1 MEILTLVKAN
11 IRKKKGS
18 FISIIILMTIVVASI
33 VTILGVKK
41 NYQVGFDR
49 AIEAAY
55 CGDIYVPIKKRKMTD
70 ELKRKVENSTLV
82 ERVVY
87 FDAILMGGQTVG
99 DKKHPNA
106 GFLLEMHE
114 GIELYNEN
122 FDGFVEEIP
131 KLQQG
136 EIYLPLGSK
145 GNLSCEIGD
154 TIQIEFMKGMEKEF
168 EIKGFVQEPL
178 MGAMLIGFKQMFI
191 SKEDYDAISKECHAI
206 QTEDISFDM
215 TILNINQNP
224 NSELSPAKFQRELNL
239 ETDVIATSFAS
250 LTLDQ
255 SKNYSMLMPDMILN
269 IVLVFAIFLF
279 VIVLIVMGHSIST
292 EIEIDYVALGVLKSQ
307 GFTKEKLR
315 QLFLWQY
322 GLAEVIGILL
332 GCLLAMP
339 LKKMVGTA
347 CQEMVGTLPASQVV
361 NATSVLLIFGIVVVS
376 FILIHISTA
385 KVVSISPV
393 RAILGG
399 REQIYFD
406 HLLQLPIAKKALATT
421 LAFRQVTSGKKRYTG
436 VVLIVAILTFFMVS
450 VNLLGDLLFSDDAF
464 LSMGLVI
471 PDIQVQAKTED
482 MAEKWEQVD
491 EQIEAY
497 SKLTDLNSMTNGY
510 MSLNGENLACEV
522 YEYPETIPGL
532 LEGRL
537 PLYDNEILITEF
549 VAESLNLKMGDEVT
563 VSEYDKEEKYIISGI
578 HQTLSDVGMAFAMN
592 KKGKERLRGEEI
604 TLYNRFYV
612 LEDKT
617 QLDAIE
623 KMLQEEYGDE
633 LEIVIYTEENN
644 PITSMYSGII
654 TLIQMIINVFSLI
667 FVAVAVRMVCTKVFL
682 QERTDIGIYKAI
694 GFTSGK
700 LRMQFAMRFFLVAL
714 VGAVLG
720 ILLSVLASTQAI
732 GLVMRFVGLSKLVL
746 TFTFES
752 LVVPVLIISVSC
764 MMFAFIASSKIKKVE
779 VRELVV
785 E

>member
-1 MEILTLVKAN
+1 MEIFTLVKAN
-11 IRKKKGS
+11 IRKKKSS
-18 FISIIILMTIVVASI
+18 FISIVILMTIVVASI

-49 AIEAAY
+49 AIEIAD
-55 CGDIYVPIKKRKMTD
+55 CGDIFAPVKKRKMTD
-70 ELKRKVENSTLV
+70 ELKKKVEESSLV

-87 FDAILMGGQTVG
+87 YDAILYEGLTVG
-99 DKKHPNA
+99 ETKDPNI

-131 KLQQG
+131 KLEQG
-136 EIYLPLGSK
+136 EVYLPLGSRGK
-145 GNLSCEIGD
+145 LSCDIGD
-154 TIQIEFMKGMEKEF
+154 TINIAFIKGMEKEF
-168 EIKGFVQEPL
+168 TIKGFVQEPVI
-178 MGAMLIGFKQMFI
+178 GAAMIGFKQMFI
-191 SKEDYDAISKECHAI
+191 SKEDYDAISKECHGI

-215 TILNINQNP
+215 TIMNIHQSP
-224 NSELSPAKFQRELNL
+224 DSELSPAQFQRELNL
-239 ETDVIATSFAS
+239 ETNIIATSLAA

-255 SKNYSMLMPDMILN
+255 SKNYSMLVPDMILN

-322 GLAEVIGILL
+322 GLAELIGILL
-332 GCLLAMP
+332 GCVLAIP
-339 LKKMVGTA
+339 LKKMVGIA
-347 CQEMVGTLPASQVV
+347 CQAMVGTLPASEVI
-361 NATSVLLIFGIVVVS
+361 NATSVLLIFGIVLVS
-376 FILIHISTA
+376 FILIHISTT

-406 HLLQLPIAKKALATT
+406 HLLQLPIAKKALAVS
-421 LAFRQVTSGKKRYTG
+421 LAFRQVTSGKKRYVG
-436 VVLIVAILTFFMVS
+436 VVLIVAILTFFMISVS
-450 VNLLGDLLFSDDAF
+450 LLGDLLFVDDAY
-464 LSMGLVI
+464 SMMGLVAY
-471 PDIQVQAKTED
+471 DIQVQAKTED
-482 MAEKWEQVD
+482 MAKKWEQVD

-497 SKLTDLNSMTNGY
+497 SKCTDVNSVTNGY

-532 LEGRL
+532 LDGRL

-563 VSEYDKEEKYIISGI
+563 VSEYDKDASYIISGI
-578 HQTLSDVGMAFAMN
+578 HQTMSDVGMAFAMN

-604 TLYNRFYV
+604 TFYYRYYV

-623 KMLQEEYGDE
+623 KMLQEEYGDD
-633 LEIVIYTEENN
+633 LEVQVYTEENN
-644 PITSMYSGII
+644 PITSMYSGIV
-654 TLIQMIINVFSLI
+654 TLLQIIIDVFSLI
-667 FVAVAVRMVCTKVFL
+667 FVAVAVRMVCAKVFL

-714 VGAVLG
+714 IGAGFG
-720 ILLSVLASTQAI
+720 ILLSILASTKAI
-732 GLVMRFVGLSKLVL
+732 GLVMRFAGVSKLVL
-746 TFTFES
+746 TFTVES
-752 LVVPVLIISVSC
+752 VLVPVLIVSVSC
-764 MMFAFIASSKIKKVE
+764 MVFAFIAARKIKKVE

>member
-1 MEILTLVKAN
+1 MEIFTLVKAN
-11 IRKKKGS
+11 IRKKKSS
-18 FISIIILMTIVVASI
+18 FISIVILMTIVVASI

-41 NYQVGFDR
+41 NYQAGMERAYETSDVGEIV
-49 AIEAAY
+49 AL
-55 CGDIYVPIKKRKMTD
+55 VKKREMTD
-70 ELKRKVENSTLV
+70 ELKKKVEESSLV

-87 FDAILMGGQTVG
+87 HDAILYEGLTVG
-99 DKKHPNA
+99 ETRDPNV

-136 EIYLPLGSK
+136 EVYLPLGSRGK
-145 GNLSCEIGD
+145 LSCDIGD
-154 TIQIEFMKGMEKEF
+154 TIEIEFMKGMEKEF
-168 EIKGFVQEPL
+168 EIKGFVQEPVT
-178 MGAMLIGFKQMFI
+178 GAAMIGFKQMFI
-191 SKEDYDAISKECHAI
+191 SKEDYDAISKECHGI

-215 TILNINQNP
+215 TIMNIHQSP
-224 NSELSPAKFQRELNL
+224 DSELSPAQFQRELNL
-239 ETDVIATSFAS
+239 ETNIIATSLAA

-255 SKNYSMLMPDMILN
+255 SKNYSMLVPDMILN

-322 GLAEVIGILL
+322 GLAELIGILL
-332 GCLLAMP
+332 GCVLAIP

-347 CQEMVGTLPASQVV
+347 CQAMVGTLPASEII
-361 NATSVLLIFGIVVVS
+361 NATSVLLILGIVMVS
-376 FILIHISTA
+376 FILIHMSTA

-406 HLLQLPIAKKALATT
+406 HLLQLPIAKKALATS
-421 LAFRQVTSGKKRYTG
+421 LAFRQVTSGKKRYVG
-436 VVLIVAILTFFMVS
+436 VVLIVAILTFFMISVS
-450 VNLLGDLLFSDDAF
+450 LLGDLLFVDDAY
-464 LSMGLVI
+464 SMMGLVAY
-471 PDIQVQAKTED
+471 DIQVQAKTED
-482 MAEKWEQVD
+482 MAKKWEQVD

-497 SKLTDLNSMTNGY
+497 SKCTDVNSVTNGY

-563 VSEYDKEEKYIISGI
+563 VSEYDKEATYIISGI
-578 HQTLSDVGMAFAMN
+578 HQTMSDVGMAFAMN
-592 KKGKERLRGEEI
+592 KKGKERLRGEDI
-604 TLYNRFYV
+604 TFYYRYYV

-623 KMLQEEYGDE
+623 KMLQEEYGDD
-633 LEIVIYTEENN
+633 LEVEVYTEENN
-644 PITSMYSGII
+644 PITSMYSGIV
-654 TLIQMIINVFSLI
+654 TLLQIIIDVFSLI
-667 FVAVAVRMVCTKVFL
+667 FVAVAVRMVCAKVFL

-714 VGAVLG
+714 VGAGFG
-720 ILLSVLASTQAI
+720 ILLSVLASTKAI
-732 GLVMRFVGLSKLVL
+732 GFVMRFAGVSKLVL
-746 TFTFES
+746 TFTVES
-752 LVVPVLIISVSC
+752 VLVPVFIVSVSC
-764 MMFAFIASSKIKKVE
+764 MVFSFIAARKIKKVE

>member
-1 MEILTLVKAN
+1 MEIFTLVKAN
-11 IRKKKGS
+11 IRKKKSS
-18 FISIIILMTIVVASI
+18 FISIVILMTIVVASI

-49 AIEAAY
+49 AIEIAD
-55 CGDIYVPIKKRKMTD
+55 CGDIFAPVKKRKMTD
-70 ELKRKVENSTLV
+70 ELKKKVEESSLV

-87 FDAILMGGQTVG
+87 YDAILYEGLTVG
-99 DKKHPNA
+99 ETKDPNI

-131 KLQQG
+131 KLEQG
-136 EIYLPLGSK
+136 EVYLPLGSRGK
-145 GNLSCEIGD
+145 LSCDIGD
-154 TIQIEFMKGMEKEF
+154 TINIAFIKGMEKEF
-168 EIKGFVQEPL
+168 TIKGFVQEPVI
-178 MGAMLIGFKQMFI
+178 GAAMIGFKQMFI
-191 SKEDYDAISKECHAI
+191 SKEDYDAISKECHGI

-215 TILNINQNP
+215 TIMNIHQSP
-224 NSELSPAKFQRELNL
+224 DSELSPAQFQRELNL
-239 ETDVIATSFAS
+239 ETNIIATSLAA

-255 SKNYSMLMPDMILN
+255 SKNYSMLVPDMILN

-322 GLAEVIGILL
+322 GLAELIGILL
-332 GCLLAMP
+332 GCVLAIP

-347 CQEMVGTLPASQVV
+347 CQAMVGTLPASEVI
-361 NATSVLLIFGIVVVS
+361 NATSVLLIFGIVLVS
-376 FILIHISTA
+376 FILIHISTT

-406 HLLQLPIAKKALATT
+406 HLLQLPIAKKVLAIS
-421 LAFRQVTSGKKRYTG
+421 LAFRQVASGKKRYVG
-436 VVLIVAILTFFMVS
+436 VVLIVAILTFFMISVS
-450 VNLLGDLLFSDDAF
+450 LLGDLLFVDDAY
-464 LSMGLVI
+464 SMMGLVAY
-471 PDIQVQAKTED
+471 DIQVQAKTED
-482 MAEKWEQVD
+482 MAKKWEQVD

-497 SKLTDLNSMTNGY
+497 SKCTDVNSVTNGY

-532 LEGRL
+532 LDGRL

-563 VSEYDKEEKYIISGI
+563 VSEYDKDASYIISGI
-578 HQTLSDVGMAFAMN
+578 HQTMSDVGMAFAMN

-604 TLYNRFYV
+604 TFYYRYYV

-623 KMLQEEYGDE
+623 KMLQEEYGDD
-633 LEIVIYTEENN
+633 LEVQVYTEENN
-644 PITSMYSGII
+644 PITSMYSGIV
-654 TLIQMIINVFSLI
+654 TLLQIIIDVFSLI
-667 FVAVAVRMVCTKVFL
+667 FVAVAVRMVCAKVFL

-714 VGAVLG
+714 IGAGFG
-720 ILLSVLASTQAI
+720 ILLSILASTKAI
-732 GLVMRFVGLSKLVL
+732 GLVMRFAGVSKLVL
-746 TFTFES
+746 TFTVES
-752 LVVPVLIISVSC
+752 VLVPVLIVSVSC
-764 MMFAFIASSKIKKVE
+764 MVFAFIAARKIKKVE

>member
-1 MEILTLVKAN
+1 MEIFTLVKAN
-11 IRKKKGS
+11 IRKKKGL

-41 NYQVGFDR
+41 NYQEGMER
-49 AIEAAY
+49 AYETA
-55 CGDIYVPIKKRKMTD
+55 DIGEIVALVKKSKMTD
-70 ELKRKVENSTLV
+70 ELKRKVENSSLV
-82 ERVVY
+82 EHVVY
-87 FDAILMGGQTVG
+87 YDAIITDGQTVAG
-99 DKKHPNA
+99 KKDLNA
-106 GFLLEMHE
+106 GFLSEMRE
-114 GIELYNEN
+114 GIELYNGD

-145 GNLSCEIGD
+145 GNLSCDIGD
-154 TIQIEFMKGMEKEF
+154 TIQIEFIKGMEKEF
-168 EIKGFVQEPL
+168 EIKGFVQEPAQ
-178 MGAMLIGFKQMFI
+178 GAMLIGFKQMFI

-206 QTEDISFDM
+206 QTDDISFDM
-215 TILNINQNP
+215 TIMNIHQSP
-224 NSELSPAKFQRELNL
+224 DSVLSSAKFQRELNL
-239 ETDVIATSFAS
+239 ETDVISMSFAA
-250 LTLDQ
+250 LTIDQ
-255 SKNYSMLMPDMILN
+255 SKNYSMLMTDIILN

-322 GLAEVIGILL
+322 GLAEVIGMVL
-332 GCLLAMP
+332 GCMVAIP
-339 LKKMVGTA
+339 LQSMVGGL
-347 CQEMVGTLPASQVV
+347 CQAMVGTLPTSQVV
-361 NATSVLLIFGIVVVS
+361 NATSLLLIFGIVAVS

-406 HLLQLPIAKKALATT
+406 HLLQLPIAKKALATS
-421 LAFRQVTSGKKRYTG
+421 LAFRQVTSGKKRYAG

-464 LSMGLVI
+464 LSMGLVM
-471 PDIQVQAKTED
+471 PDVEVQAKTEN
-482 MAEKWEQVD
+482 MAKRLEQVD
-491 EQIEAY
+491 ERIEAY
-497 SKLTDLNSMTNGY
+497 SKLTDVNSVTSSY
-510 MSLNGENLACEV
+510 MSLNGENLACV
-522 YEYPETIPGL
+522 LYEYPETIPGL

-549 VAESLNLKMGDEVT
+549 VAESLELEMGDEVT
-563 VSEYDKEEKYIISGI
+563 VSEYDKEETYIISGI
-578 HQTLSDVGMAFAMN
+578 NQTTSDVGMAFAMN
-592 KKGKERLRGEEI
+592 KKGKERLREEEI
-604 TLYNRFYV
+604 TLYSRYYV
-612 LEDKT
+612 LEDTT

-623 KMLQEEYGDE
+623 KMLQEEYGDD
-633 LEIVIYTEENN
+633 LEITVYTEENN

-654 TLIQMIINVFSLI
+654 TLLQMIINVFSLI

-714 VGAVLG
+714 VGAMFG

-732 GLVMRFVGLSKLVL
+732 GLVMRFAGLSKLVL

-752 LVVPVLIISVSC
+752 LVVPVVIISISC
-764 MMFAFIASSKIKKVE
+764 MVFAFMASSKIKKVE

>member
-1 MEILTLVKAN
+1 MEIFTLVKAN
-11 IRKKKGS
+11 IRKKKSS

-41 NYQVGFDR
+41 NYQEGMERAYEVSDVGEIV
-49 AIEAAY
+49 A
-55 CGDIYVPIKKRKMTD
+55 PIKSTKMTE
-70 ELKRKVENSTLV
+70 ELKRKVENSSLV

-87 FDAILMGGQTVG
+87 YDAILCEGRTVG
-99 DKKHPNA
+99 EMKESDP

-114 GIELYNEN
+114 GIKVYNRDL
-122 FDGFVEEIP
+122 DGFLEDIP
-131 KLQQG
+131 ELKQG

-145 GNLSCEIGD
+145 GKLSCDIGD
-154 TIQIEFMKGMEKEF
+154 TVKIAFIKGMEKEF
-168 EIKGFVQEPL
+168 EIKGFVQEPV
-178 MGAMLIGFKQMFI
+178 MGALMISFKQMFI
-191 SKEDYDAISKECHAI
+191 SKEDYDAISKECYAI

-215 TILNINQNP
+215 TILSIHQSP
-224 NSELSPAKFQRELNL
+224 ESELSSAKFQRELNM
-239 ETDVIATSFAS
+239 ETNVIATSFAA
-250 LTLDQ
+250 LTIDQ
-255 SKNYSMLMPDMILN
+255 SRNYSMLMTDIILN

-279 VIVLIVMGHSIST
+279 VIVLIVMGHSVST

-322 GLAEVIGILL
+322 GLAEVIGMIF
-332 GCLLAMP
+332 GCLVAIP
-339 LKKMVGTA
+339 LQAMVGA
-347 CQEMVGTLPASQVV
+347 VCQAMVGTLPTSQVV
-361 NATSVLLIFGIVVVS
+361 NATSLLLIFGIVAVS

-406 HLLQLPIAKKALATT
+406 HLLQLPIAKKILATS
-421 LAFRQVTSGKKRYTG
+421 LAFRQVTSGKKRYAG
-436 VVLIVAILTFFMVS
+436 VVLIVAILTFFMIS
-450 VNLLGDLLFSDDAF
+450 VNLMGDVLYSDDVFAT
-464 LSMGLVI
+464 MGFVM
-471 PDIQVQAKTED
+471 PDIEVQAKTED
-482 MAEKWEQVD
+482 MAKSLEQVD
-491 EQIEAY
+491 ERIEEY
-497 SKLTDLNSMTNGY
+497 SKLTDVNSMTGGY
-510 MSLNGENLACEV
+510 MSLNGENLQCV
-522 YEYPETIPGL
+522 LYEYPESIPGL

-549 VAESLNLKMGDEVT
+549 VAESLNLEMGDEVT

-578 HQTLSDVGMAFAMN
+578 HQTTADVGMAFVMN
-592 KKGKERLRGEEI
+592 KKGKERLRNEDI
-604 TLYNRFYV
+604 TLYSRYYV

-623 KMLQEEYGDE
+623 KMLQEKYGDE
-633 LEIVIYTEENN
+633 LEVEVYTEENN
-644 PITSMYSGII
+644 PITSVYSAMI
-654 TLIQMIINVFSLI
+654 TVLQMIINAFSLI

-714 VGAVLG
+714 VGAVFG
-720 ILLSVLASTQAI
+720 ILLSVLASAKAI
-732 GLVMRFVGLSKLVL
+732 GVVMRFAGITKLVL

-752 LVVPVLIISVSC
+752 LVLPVVIISVSC
-764 MMFAFIASSKIKKVE
+764 MVFAFIASSKIKKVE

>member
-1 MEILTLVKAN
+1 MEIFTLVKAN
-11 IRKKKGS
+11 IRKKKSS
-18 FISIIILMTIVVASI
+18 FISIVILMTIVVASI

-41 NYQVGFDR
+41 DYQVGYER
-49 AIEAAY
+49 AIETADCGEIAA
-55 CGDIYVPIKKRKMTD
+55 PIKNTKMTD
-70 ELKRKVENSTLV
+70 ELKRKVENSSLV

-87 FDAILMGGQTVG
+87 YDAILCEGRTVG
-99 DKKHPNA
+99 EMKDPNA

-114 GIELYNEN
+114 GIKVYNQN
-122 FDGFVEEIP
+122 FDGFVEEMP

-145 GNLSCEIGD
+145 GTLSCEIGD
-154 TIQIEFMKGMEKEF
+154 TLTIDFIEGMEKEF
-168 EIKGFVQEPL
+168 EIKGFVQEPVQ
-178 MGAMLIGFKQMFI
+178 GASMIGYKQLFI
-191 SKEDYDAISKECHAI
+191 SKEDYDAISKECHGL
-206 QTEDISFDM
+206 QTEDMSFDV
-215 TILNINQNP
+215 TFLNIHQSP
-224 NSELSPAKFQRELNL
+224 DSELSSAKFQRELNL
-239 ETDVIATSFAS
+239 ETDVIATSFGA
-250 LTLDQ
+250 LTLEQ
-255 SKNYSMLMPDMILN
+255 SRNYSMLLPDMILN
-269 IVLVFAIFLF
+269 IVLVFVIFLF

-322 GLAEVIGILL
+322 GLAELIGILL
-332 GCLLAMP
+332 GCVLAIP
-339 LKKMVGTA
+339 LKKMVGIA
-347 CQEMVGTLPASQVV
+347 CQAMVGTLPASEVI
-361 NATSVLLIFGIVVVS
+361 NATSVLLIFGIVLVS
-376 FILIHISTA
+376 FILIHISTT

-406 HLLQLPIAKKALATT
+406 HLLQLPIAKKVLAIS
-421 LAFRQVTSGKKRYTG
+421 LAFRQVASGKKRYVG
-436 VVLIVAILTFFMVS
+436 VVLIVAILTFFMISVS
-450 VNLLGDLLFSDDAF
+450 LLGDLLFVDDAY
-464 LSMGLVI
+464 SMMGLVAY
-471 PDIQVQAKTED
+471 DIQVQAKTED
-482 MAEKWEQVD
+482 MAKKWEQVD

-497 SKLTDLNSMTNGY
+497 SKCTDVNSMTIGY

-563 VSEYDKEEKYIISGI
+563 VSEYDKEASYIISGI
-578 HQTLSDVGMAFAMN
+578 HQTMSDVGMAFTMN

-604 TLYNRFYV
+604 TFYYRYYV

-623 KMLQEEYGDE
+623 KMLQEEYGDD
-633 LEIVIYTEENN
+633 LEVQVYTEENN
-644 PITSMYSGII
+644 PITSMYSGIV
-654 TLIQMIINVFSLI
+654 TLLQIIIDVFSLI
-667 FVAVAVRMVCTKVFL
+667 FVAVAVRMVCAKVFL

-714 VGAVLG
+714 IGAGFG
-720 ILLSVLASTQAI
+720 ILLSILASTKAI
-732 GLVMRFVGLSKLVL
+732 GLVMRFAGVSKLVL
-746 TFTFES
+746 TFTVES
-752 LVVPVLIISVSC
+752 VLVPVLIVSVSC
-764 MMFAFIASSKIKKVE
+764 MVFAFIAARKIKKVE

>member
-1 MEILTLVKAN
+1 MEIFTLVKAN
-11 IRKKKGS
+11 IRKKKSS
-18 FISIIILMTIVVASI
+18 FISIVILMTIVVASI

-41 NYQVGFDR
+41 NYQAGMERAYETSDVGEIV
-49 AIEAAY
+49 AL
-55 CGDIYVPIKKRKMTD
+55 VKKREMTD
-70 ELKRKVENSTLV
+70 ELKKKVEESSLV

-87 FDAILMGGQTVG
+87 YDAILYEGLTVG
-99 DKKHPNA
+99 ETRDPNV

-136 EIYLPLGSK
+136 EVYLPLGSRGK
-145 GNLSCEIGD
+145 LSCDIGD
-154 TIQIEFMKGMEKEF
+154 TIEIAFMKGMEKEF
-168 EIKGFVQEPL
+168 EIKGFVQEPV
-178 MGAMLIGFKQMFI
+178 MGAAMIGFKQMFI
-191 SKEDYDAISKECHAI
+191 SKEDYDAISKECHGI

-215 TILNINQNP
+215 TIMNIHQSP
-224 NSELSPAKFQRELNL
+224 NSELSPAQFQRELNL
-239 ETDVIATSFAS
+239 ETNIIATSLAA

-255 SKNYSMLMPDMILN
+255 SKNYSMLVPDMILN

-322 GLAEVIGILL
+322 GLAELIGILL
-332 GCLLAMP
+332 GCVLAIP
-339 LKKMVGTA
+339 LKKMVGIA
-347 CQEMVGTLPASQVV
+347 CQAMVGTLPASEVI
-361 NATSVLLIFGIVVVS
+361 NATSVLLIFGIVLVS
-376 FILIHISTA
+376 FILIHISTT

-406 HLLQLPIAKKALATT
+406 HLLQLPIAKKALAVS
-421 LAFRQVTSGKKRYTG
+421 LAFRQVTSGKKRYVG
-436 VVLIVAILTFFMVS
+436 VVLIVAILTFFMISVS
-450 VNLLGDLLFSDDAF
+450 LLGDLLFVDDAY
-464 LSMGLVI
+464 SMMGLVAY
-471 PDIQVQAKTED
+471 DIQVQAKTED
-482 MAEKWEQVD
+482 MAKKWEQVD

-497 SKLTDLNSMTNGY
+497 SKCTDVNSVTNGY

-563 VSEYDKEEKYIISGI
+563 VSEYDKEASYIISGI
-578 HQTLSDVGMAFAMN
+578 HQTMSDVGMAFTMN
-592 KKGKERLRGEEI
+592 KKGKERLRGEEV
-604 TLYNRFYV
+604 TLYYRYYV

-623 KMLQEEYGDE
+623 KMLQEEYGDD
-633 LEIVIYTEENN
+633 LEVQVYTEENN
-644 PITSMYSGII
+644 PITSMYSGIV
-654 TLIQMIINVFSLI
+654 TLLQIIIDVFSLI

-714 VGAVLG
+714 VGAMFG
-720 ILLSVLASTQAI
+720 ILLSVLASRKAI
-732 GLVMRFVGLSKLVL
+732 GLVMRFAGVSKLAL
-746 TFTFES
+746 TFTVES
-752 LVVPVLIISVSC
+752 LLVPVLIISVSC
-764 MMFAFIASSKIKKVE
+764 MVFAFIAARKIKKVE

>member
-1 MEILTLVKAN
+1 MEIFTLVKAN
-11 IRKKKGS
+11 IRKKKSS

-41 NYQVGFDR
+41 DYQVGFER
-49 AIEAAY
+49 AIETAD
-55 CGDIYVPIKKRKMTD
+55 CGEIFAPVKKRKLTD
-70 ELKRKVENSTLV
+70 EMKKKVEESSLV
-82 ERVVY
+82 DRVVY
-87 FDAILMGGQTVG
+87 YDAILCEGRTVG
-99 DKKHPNA
+99 ETKDPNA
-106 GFLLEMHE
+106 GFLLEMRE
-114 GIELYNEN
+114 GIKLYNQN
-122 FDGFVEEIP
+122 LDGFVEEIP

-145 GNLSCEIGD
+145 GKLSCEIGD
-154 TIQIEFMKGMEKEF
+154 TIKIDFIEGMEKKF
-168 EIKGFVQEPL
+168 EIKGFVQEPVQ
-178 MGAMLIGFKQMFI
+178 GAAMIGYKQLFI
-191 SKEDYDAISKECHAI
+191 SKEDYDAIFKECHGL
-206 QTEDISFDM
+206 QTEDISFDV
-215 TILNINQNP
+215 TFLNIHQSP
-224 NSELSPAKFQRELNL
+224 NSDLSPAKFQRELNL
-239 ETDVIATSFAS
+239 ETNVIATSVGA
-250 LTLDQ
+250 LTLEQ
-255 SKNYSMLMPDMILN
+255 SRNYSMLMPDIILN

-307 GFTKEKLR
+307 GFTKGKLR

-322 GLAEVIGILL
+322 GLAEGIGILL

-347 CQEMVGTLPASQVV
+347 CQAMVGTLPASEVI
-361 NATSVLLIFGIVVVS
+361 NATSVLLIFGIVLVS
-376 FILIHISTA
+376 FILIHISTT

-406 HLLQLPIAKKALATT
+406 HLLQLPIAKKALAVS
-421 LAFRQVTSGKKRYTG
+421 LAFRQVTSGKKRYVG
-436 VVLIVAILTFFMVS
+436 VVLIVAILTFFMISVS
-450 VNLLGDLLFSDDAF
+450 LLGDLLLVDDAY
-464 LSMGLVI
+464 SMMGLVAY
-471 PDIQVQAKTED
+471 DIQVQAKTED
-482 MAEKWEQVD
+482 MAKKWEQVD

-497 SKLTDLNSMTNGY
+497 SKCTDVNSVTNGY

-563 VSEYDKEEKYIISGI
+563 VSEYDKEASYIISGI
-578 HQTLSDVGMAFAMN
+578 HQTMSDVGMAFAMN

-604 TLYNRFYV
+604 TLYYRYYV

-633 LEIVIYTEENN
+633 LEITVYTEENN

-654 TLIQMIINVFSLI
+654 TLLQMIIDVFSLI

-682 QERTDIGIYKAI
+682 QERTDIGIYKAV
-694 GFTSGK
+694 GFTSNK
-700 LRMQFAMRFFLVAL
+700 LRMQFTMRFFFVAL
-714 VGAVLG
+714 VGTILG
-720 ILLSVLASTQAI
+720 ILLSVLASTHAI
-732 GLVMRFVGLSKLVL
+732 GLVMRFAGVSQLVL
-746 TFTFES
+746 AFTFES
-752 LVVPVLIISVSC
+752 LAMPVLIISVSC
-764 MMFAFIASSKIKKVE
+764 MVFAFVASSKIKKVE

>member
-1 MEILTLVKAN
+1 MEIFTLVKAN
-11 IRKKKGS
+11 IRKKKSS
-18 FISIIILMTIVVASI
+18 FISIVILMTIVVASI

-41 NYQVGFDR
+41 NYQAGMERAYETSDVGEIV
-49 AIEAAY
+49 AL
-55 CGDIYVPIKKRKMTD
+55 VKKREMTD
-70 ELKRKVENSTLV
+70 ELKKKVEESSLV

-87 FDAILMGGQTVG
+87 YDAILYEGLTVG
-99 DKKHPNA
+99 ETRDPNV

-136 EIYLPLGSK
+136 EVYLPLGSRGK
-145 GNLSCEIGD
+145 LSCDIGD
-154 TIQIEFMKGMEKEF
+154 TIEIAFMKGMEKEF
-168 EIKGFVQEPL
+168 EIKGFVQEPV
-178 MGAMLIGFKQMFI
+178 MGAAMIGFKQMFI
-191 SKEDYDAISKECHAI
+191 SKEDYDAISKECHGI

-215 TILNINQNP
+215 TIMNIHQSP
-224 NSELSPAKFQRELNL
+224 NSELSPAQFQRELNL
-239 ETDVIATSFAS
+239 ETNIIATSLAA

-255 SKNYSMLMPDMILN
+255 SKNYSMLVPDMILN

-322 GLAEVIGILL
+322 GLAELIGILL
-332 GCLLAMP
+332 GCVLAIP
-339 LKKMVGTA
+339 LKKMVGIA
-347 CQEMVGTLPASQVV
+347 CQAMVGTLPASEVI
-361 NATSVLLIFGIVVVS
+361 NATSVLLIFGIVLVS
-376 FILIHISTA
+376 FILIHISTT

-406 HLLQLPIAKKALATT
+406 HLLQLPIAKKALAVS
-421 LAFRQVTSGKKRYTG
+421 LAFRQVTSGKKRYVG
-436 VVLIVAILTFFMVS
+436 VVLIVAILTFFMISVS
-450 VNLLGDLLFSDDAF
+450 LLGDLLFVDDAY
-464 LSMGLVI
+464 SMMGLVAY
-471 PDIQVQAKTED
+471 DIQVQAKTED
-482 MAEKWEQVD
+482 MAKKWEQVD

-497 SKLTDLNSMTNGY
+497 SKCTDVNSVTNGY

-563 VSEYDKEEKYIISGI
+563 VSEYDKEASYIISGI
-578 HQTLSDVGMAFAMN
+578 HQTMSDVGMAFTMN
-592 KKGKERLRGEEI
+592 KKGKERLRGEEV
-604 TLYNRFYV
+604 TLYYRYYV

-623 KMLQEEYGDE
+623 KMLQEEYGDD
-633 LEIVIYTEENN
+633 LEVQVYTEENN
-644 PITSMYSGII
+644 PITSMYSGIV
-654 TLIQMIINVFSLI
+654 TLLQIIIDVFSLI

-714 VGAVLG
+714 VGAMFG
-720 ILLSVLASTQAI
+720 ILLSVLASRKAI
-732 GLVMRFVGLSKLVL
+732 GLVMRFAGVSKLAL
-746 TFTFES
+746 TFTVES
-752 LVVPVLIISVSC
+752 LLVPVLIVSVSC
-764 MMFAFIASSKIKKVE
+764 MVFAFVAAKKIKKVE

>member
-1 MEILTLVKAN
+1 MEIFTLVKAN
-11 IRKKKGS
+11 IRKKKSS
-18 FISIIILMTIVVASI
+18 FISIVILMTIVVASI

-41 NYQVGFDR
+41 NYQAGMERAYETSDVGEIV
-49 AIEAAY
+49 AL
-55 CGDIYVPIKKRKMTD
+55 VKKREMTD
-70 ELKRKVENSTLV
+70 ELKKKVEDSSLV

-87 FDAILMGGQTVG
+87 YDAILYEGLTVG
-99 DKKHPNA
+99 ETRDLNI

-136 EIYLPLGSK
+136 EVYLPLGSRGK
-145 GNLSCEIGD
+145 LSCDIGD
-154 TIQIEFMKGMEKEF
+154 TIEIAFIKGMEKEF
-168 EIKGFVQEPL
+168 TIKGFVQEPV
-178 MGAMLIGFKQMFI
+178 MGAAMIGFKQMFI
-191 SKEDYDAISKECHAI
+191 SKEDYDAISKECHGI

-215 TILNINQNP
+215 TIMNIHQSP
-224 NSELSPAKFQRELNL
+224 DSELSPAQFQRELNL
-239 ETDVIATSFAS
+239 ETNIIATSLAA

-255 SKNYSMLMPDMILN
+255 SKNYSMLVPDMILN

-322 GLAEVIGILL
+322 GLAELIGILI
-332 GCLLAMP
+332 GCVLAIP
-339 LKKMVGTA
+339 LKKMVGIA
-347 CQEMVGTLPASQVV
+347 CQAMVGTLPASEVI
-361 NATSVLLIFGIVVVS
+361 NATSVLLIFGIVLVS
-376 FILIHISTA
+376 FILIHISTT

-406 HLLQLPIAKKALATT
+406 HLLQLPIAKKALAVS
-421 LAFRQVTSGKKRYTG
+421 LAFRQVTSGKKRYVG
-436 VVLIVAILTFFMVS
+436 VVLIVAILTFFMISVS
-450 VNLLGDLLFSDDAF
+450 LLGDLLFVDDAY
-464 LSMGLVI
+464 SMMGLVAY
-471 PDIQVQAKTED
+471 DIQVQAKTED
-482 MAEKWEQVD
+482 MAKKWEQVD

-497 SKLTDLNSMTNGY
+497 SKCTDVNSVTNGY

-563 VSEYDKEEKYIISGI
+563 VSEYDKEETYIISGI
-578 HQTLSDVGMAFAMN
+578 HLTMSDVGMAFTMN

-604 TLYNRFYV
+604 TFYYRYYV

-623 KMLQEEYGDE
+623 KMLQEEYGDD
-633 LEIVIYTEENN
+633 LEVEVYTEENN
-644 PITSMYSGII
+644 PITSMYSGIV
-654 TLIQMIINVFSLI
+654 TLLQIIIDVFSLI

-714 VGAVLG
+714 IGAGFG
-720 ILLSVLASTQAI
+720 ILLSVLASRKAI
-732 GLVMRFVGLSKLVL
+732 GLVMRFAGVSKLAL
-746 TFTFES
+746 TFTVES
-752 LVVPVLIISVSC
+752 LLVPVLIVSVSC
-764 MMFAFIASSKIKKVE
+764 MVFAFIAARKIKKVE

>member
-1 MEILTLVKAN
+1 MEIFTLVKAN
-11 IRKKKGS
+11 IRKKKSS
-18 FISIIILMTIVVASI
+18 FISIVILMTIVVASI

-49 AIEAAY
+49 AIEIAD
-55 CGDIYVPIKKRKMTD
+55 CGDIFAPVKKRKMTD
-70 ELKRKVENSTLV
+70 ELKKKVEESSLV

-87 FDAILMGGQTVG
+87 YDAILYEGLTVG
-99 DKKHPNA
+99 ETKDPNI

-131 KLQQG
+131 KLEQG
-136 EIYLPLGSK
+136 EVYLPLGSRGK
-145 GNLSCEIGD
+145 LSCDIGD
-154 TIQIEFMKGMEKEF
+154 TINIAFIKGMEKEF
-168 EIKGFVQEPL
+168 TIKGFVQEPVI
-178 MGAMLIGFKQMFI
+178 GAAMIGFKQMFI
-191 SKEDYDAISKECHAI
+191 SKEDYDAISKECHGI

-215 TILNINQNP
+215 TIMNIHQSP
-224 NSELSPAKFQRELNL
+224 DSELSPAQFQRELNL
-239 ETDVIATSFAS
+239 ETNIIATSLAA

-255 SKNYSMLMPDMILN
+255 SKNYSMLVPDMILN

-322 GLAEVIGILL
+322 GLAELIGILL
-332 GCLLAMP
+332 GCVLAIP

-347 CQEMVGTLPASQVV
+347 CQAMVGTLPASEVI
-361 NATSVLLIFGIVVVS
+361 NATSVLLIFGIVLVS
-376 FILIHISTA
+376 FILIHISTT

-406 HLLQLPIAKKALATT
+406 HLLQLPIAKKVLAIS
-421 LAFRQVTSGKKRYTG
+421 LAFRQVASGKKRYVG
-436 VVLIVAILTFFMVS
+436 VVLIVAILTFFMISVS
-450 VNLLGDLLFSDDAF
+450 LLGDLLFVDDAY
-464 LSMGLVI
+464 SMMGLVAY
-471 PDIQVQAKTED
+471 DIQVQAKTED
-482 MAEKWEQVD
+482 MAKKWEQVD

-497 SKLTDLNSMTNGY
+497 SKCTDVNSVTNGY

-563 VSEYDKEEKYIISGI
+563 VSEYDKEASYIISGI
-578 HQTLSDVGMAFAMN
+578 HQTMSDVGMAFAMN

-604 TLYNRFYV
+604 TFYYRYYV

-623 KMLQEEYGDE
+623 KMLQEEYGDD
-633 LEIVIYTEENN
+633 LEVEVYTEENN
-644 PITSMYSGII
+644 PITSLYSGIV
-654 TLIQMIINVFSLI
+654 TLLQIIIDVFSLI
-667 FVAVAVRMVCTKVFL
+667 FVAVAVRMVCAKVFL

-714 VGAVLG
+714 IGAGFG
-720 ILLSVLASTQAI
+720 ILLSILASTKAI
-732 GLVMRFVGLSKLVL
+732 GLVMRFAGVSKLVL
-746 TFTFES
+746 TFTVES
-752 LVVPVLIISVSC
+752 VLVPVLIVSVSC
-764 MMFAFIASSKIKKVE
+764 MVFAFIAARKIKKVE

>member
-1 MEILTLVKAN
+1 MEIFTLVKAN
-11 IRKKKGS
+11 IRKKKSS
-18 FISIIILMTIVVASI
+18 FISIVILMTIVVASI

-41 NYQVGFDR
+41 NYQAGMERAYETSDVGEIV
-49 AIEAAY
+49 AL
-55 CGDIYVPIKKRKMTD
+55 VKKREMTD
-70 ELKRKVENSTLV
+70 ELKKKVEESSLV

-87 FDAILMGGQTVG
+87 YDAILYEGLTVG
-99 DKKHPNA
+99 ETRDPNV

-136 EIYLPLGSK
+136 EVYLPLGSRGK
-145 GNLSCEIGD
+145 LSCDIGD
-154 TIQIEFMKGMEKEF
+154 TIEIAFMKGMEKEF
-168 EIKGFVQEPL
+168 EIKGFVQEPV
-178 MGAMLIGFKQMFI
+178 MGAAMIGFKQMFI
-191 SKEDYDAISKECHAI
+191 SKEDYDAISKECHGI

-215 TILNINQNP
+215 TIMNIHQSP
-224 NSELSPAKFQRELNL
+224 NSELSPAQFQRELNL
-239 ETDVIATSFAS
+239 ETNIIATSLAA

-255 SKNYSMLMPDMILN
+255 SKNYSMLVPDMILN

-322 GLAEVIGILL
+322 GLAELIGILL
-332 GCLLAMP
+332 GCVLAIP
-339 LKKMVGTA
+339 LKKMVGIA
-347 CQEMVGTLPASQVV
+347 CQAMVGTLPASEVI
-361 NATSVLLIFGIVVVS
+361 NATSVLLIFGIVLVS
-376 FILIHISTA
+376 FILIHISTT

-406 HLLQLPIAKKALATT
+406 HLLQLPIAKKALAVS
-421 LAFRQVTSGKKRYTG
+421 LAFRQVTSGKKRYVG
-436 VVLIVAILTFFMVS
+436 VVLIVAILTFFMISVS
-450 VNLLGDLLFSDDAF
+450 LLGDLLFVDDAY
-464 LSMGLVI
+464 SMMGLVAY
-471 PDIQVQAKTED
+471 DIQVQAKTED
-482 MAEKWEQVD
+482 MAKKWEQVD

-497 SKLTDLNSMTNGY
+497 SKCTDVNSVTNGY

-563 VSEYDKEEKYIISGI
+563 VSEYDKEATYIISGI
-578 HQTLSDVGMAFAMN
+578 HQTMSDVGMAFAMN
-592 KKGKERLRGEEI
+592 KKGKERLRGEDI
-604 TLYNRFYV
+604 TFYYRYYV

-623 KMLQEEYGDE
+623 KMLQEEYGDD
-633 LEIVIYTEENN
+633 LEVEVYTEENN
-644 PITSMYSGII
+644 PITSMYSGIV
-654 TLIQMIINVFSLI
+654 TLLQIIIDVFSLI

-714 VGAVLG
+714 VGAMFG
-720 ILLSVLASTQAI
+720 ILLSVLASRKAI
-732 GLVMRFVGLSKLVL
+732 GLVMRFAGVSKLAL
-746 TFTFES
+746 TFTVES
-752 LVVPVLIISVSC
+752 LLVPVLIVSVSC
-764 MMFAFIASSKIKKVE
+764 MVFAFVAAKKIKKVE

>member
-1 MEILTLVKAN
+1 MEIFTLVKAN
-11 IRKKKGS
+11 IRKKKSS
-18 FISIIILMTIVVASI
+18 FISIVILMTIVVASI

-41 NYQVGFDR
+41 NYQAGMERAYETSDVGEIV
-49 AIEAAY
+49 AL
-55 CGDIYVPIKKRKMTD
+55 VKKREMTD
-70 ELKRKVENSTLV
+70 ELKKKVEESSLV

-87 FDAILMGGQTVG
+87 YDAILYEGLTVG
-99 DKKHPNA
+99 ETKDPNI

-122 FDGFVEEIP
+122 FDGFVEKIP

-136 EIYLPLGSK
+136 EVYLPLGSRGK
-145 GNLSCEIGD
+145 LSCDIGD
-154 TIQIEFMKGMEKEF
+154 TIEIEFMKGMEKEF
-168 EIKGFVQEPL
+168 EIKGFVQEPVA
-178 MGAMLIGFKQMFI
+178 GAAVIGFKQMFI

-215 TILNINQNP
+215 TIMNIHQSP
-224 NSELSPAKFQRELNL
+224 DSELSPAQFQRKLNL
-239 ETDVIATSFAS
+239 ETKIIATSLATV
-250 LTLDQ
+250 TLDQ
-255 SKNYSMLMPDMILN
+255 SKNYSMLVTDMILN
-269 IVLVFAIFLF
+269 VVLVFAICLF
-279 VIVLIVMGHSIST
+279 VIVLIVMSHSIST

-347 CQEMVGTLPASQVV
+347 CQAMVGTLPASEVI
-361 NATSVLLIFGIVVVS
+361 NATSVLLIFGIVLVS

-385 KVVSISPV
+385 KVVRISPV

-399 REQIYFD
+399 KEQIYFD
-406 HLLQLPIAKKALATT
+406 HLLQLPIAKKALAVS
-421 LAFRQVTSGKKRYTG
+421 LAFRQITSGKKRYAG
-436 VVLIVAILTFFMVS
+436 VVLIVAILTFFMIS
-450 VNLLGDLLFSDDAF
+450 VNLMGDLLCSDDVF
-464 LSMGLVI
+464 VTMGLVM
-471 PDIQVQAKTED
+471 PDIEVQAKTED
-482 MAEKWEQVD
+482 MAKKWEQVD

-497 SKLTDLNSMTNGY
+497 SKCTDVNSVTNGY

-563 VSEYDKEEKYIISGI
+563 VSEYDKDASYIISGI
-578 HQTLSDVGMAFAMN
+578 HQTMSDVGMAFAMN

-604 TLYNRFYV
+604 TFYYRYYV

-623 KMLQEEYGDE
+623 KMLQEEYGDD
-633 LEIVIYTEENN
+633 LEVQVYTEENN
-644 PITSMYSGII
+644 PITSMYSGIV
-654 TLIQMIINVFSLI
+654 TLLQIIIDVFSLI

-714 VGAVLG
+714 IGAMFG
-720 ILLSVLASTQAI
+720 ILLSVLASAKAI
-732 GLVMRFVGLSKLVL
+732 GVVMRFAGVSKLVL
-746 TFTFES
+746 TFTVES
-752 LVVPVLIISVSC
+752 VLVPVLIVSVSC
-764 MMFAFIASSKIKKVE
+764 MVFAFIAARKIKKVE

>member
-1 MEILTLVKAN
+1 MEIFTLVKAN
-11 IRKKKGS
+11 IRKKKSS
-18 FISIIILMTIVVASI
+18 FISIVILMTIVVASI

-41 NYQVGFDR
+41 NYQAGMERAYETSDVGEIV
-49 AIEAAY
+49 AL
-55 CGDIYVPIKKRKMTD
+55 VKKREMTD
-70 ELKRKVENSTLV
+70 ELKKKVEESSLV

-87 FDAILMGGQTVG
+87 YDAILYEGLTVG
-99 DKKHPNA
+99 ETRDPNV

-136 EIYLPLGSK
+136 EVYLPLGSRGK
-145 GNLSCEIGD
+145 LSCDIGD
-154 TIQIEFMKGMEKEF
+154 TIEIAFMKGMEKEF
-168 EIKGFVQEPL
+168 EIKGFVQEPV
-178 MGAMLIGFKQMFI
+178 MGAAMIGFKQMFI
-191 SKEDYDAISKECHAI
+191 SKEDYDAISKECHGI

-215 TILNINQNP
+215 TIMNIHQSP
-224 NSELSPAKFQRELNL
+224 NSELSPAQFQRELNL
-239 ETDVIATSFAS
+239 ETNIIATSLAA

-255 SKNYSMLMPDMILN
+255 SKNYSMLVPDMILN

-322 GLAEVIGILL
+322 GLAELIGILL
-332 GCLLAMP
+332 GCVLAIP
-339 LKKMVGTA
+339 LKKMVGIA
-347 CQEMVGTLPASQVV
+347 CQAMVGTLPASEVI
-361 NATSVLLIFGIVVVS
+361 NATSVLLIFGIVLVS
-376 FILIHISTA
+376 FILIHISTT

-406 HLLQLPIAKKALATT
+406 HLLQLPIAKKALAVS
-421 LAFRQVTSGKKRYTG
+421 LAFRQVTSGKKRYVG
-436 VVLIVAILTFFMVS
+436 VVLIVAILTFFMISVS
-450 VNLLGDLLFSDDAF
+450 LLGDLLFVDDAY
-464 LSMGLVI
+464 SMMGLVAY
-471 PDIQVQAKTED
+471 DIQVQAKTED
-482 MAEKWEQVD
+482 MAKKWEQVD

-497 SKLTDLNSMTNGY
+497 SKCTDVNSVTNGY

-563 VSEYDKEEKYIISGI
+563 VSEYDKEASYIISGI
-578 HQTLSDVGMAFAMN
+578 HQTMSDVGMAFTMN
-592 KKGKERLRGEEI
+592 KKGKERLRGEEV
-604 TLYNRFYV
+604 TLYYRYYV

-623 KMLQEEYGDE
+623 KMLQEEYGDD
-633 LEIVIYTEENN
+633 LEVEVYTEENN
-644 PITSMYSGII
+644 PITSMYSGIV
-654 TLIQMIINVFSLI
+654 TLLQIIIDVFSLI

-714 VGAVLG
+714 VGAMFG
-720 ILLSVLASTQAI
+720 ILLSVLASRKAI
-732 GLVMRFVGLSKLVL
+732 GLVMRFAGVSKLAL
-746 TFTFES
+746 TFTVES
-752 LVVPVLIISVSC
+752 LLVPVLIISVSC
-764 MMFAFIASSKIKKVE
+764 MVFAFIAARKIKKVE

>member
-1 MEILTLVKAN
+1 MEIFTLVKAN
-11 IRKKKGS
+11 IRKKKSS

-33 VTILGVKK
+33 VTILGVKH
-41 NYQVGFDR
+41 NYQEGMERAYEASDVGEII
-49 AIEAAY
+49 A
-55 CGDIYVPIKKRKMTD
+55 PIKSTKMTE
-70 ELKRKVENSTLV
+70 ELKRKVENSSLV

-87 FDAILMGGQTVG
+87 YDAILYEGLTVG
-99 DKKHPNA
+99 ETKDPNV

-136 EIYLPLGSK
+136 EVYLPLGSRGK
-145 GNLSCEIGD
+145 LSCDIGD
-154 TIQIEFMKGMEKEF
+154 TIEIEFMKGMEKEF
-168 EIKGFVQEPL
+168 EIKGFVQEPVT
-178 MGAMLIGFKQMFI
+178 GAAMIGFKQMFI

-215 TILNINQNP
+215 TIMNIHQSP
-224 NSELSPAKFQRELNL
+224 DSELSPAQFQRELNL
-239 ETDVIATSFAS
+239 ETNIIATSLAA

-255 SKNYSMLMPDMILN
+255 SKNYSMLVPDMILN

-322 GLAEVIGILL
+322 GLAELIGILL
-332 GCLLAMP
+332 GCVLAMP

-347 CQEMVGTLPASQVV
+347 CQAMVGTLPASEVI
-361 NATSVLLIFGIVVVS
+361 NATSVLLILGIVVVS

-399 REQIYFD
+399 KEQIYFD
-406 HLLQLPIAKKALATT
+406 HLLQLPIAKKALAVS
-421 LAFRQVTSGKKRYTG
+421 LAFRQITSGKKRYAG
-436 VVLIVAILTFFMVS
+436 VVLIVAILTFFMIS
-450 VNLLGDLLFSDDAF
+450 VNLMGDLLCSDDVFAT
-464 LSMGLVI
+464 MGLVM
-471 PDIQVQAKTED
+471 PDIEVQAKTED

-497 SKLTDLNSMTNGY
+497 SKLTDVNSVTNGY
-510 MSLNGENLACEV
+510 MSLNGENLACVV
-522 YEYPETIPGL
+522 YEYPESIPGL

-549 VAESLNLKMGDEVT
+549 VSESLELEMGDEVT
-563 VSEYDKEEKYIISGI
+563 VSEYDKEETYIISGI
-578 HQTLSDVGMAFAMN
+578 NQTTSDVGMAFVMN
-592 KKGKERLRGEEI
+592 MKGKERLRDEEI
-604 TLYNRFYV
+604 TIYSRYYV

-633 LEIVIYTEENN
+633 LAIEVYTEENN
-644 PITSMYSGII
+644 PITGMYSGII
-654 TLIQMIINVFSLI
+654 TLLQMIIHVFSLI

-714 VGAVLG
+714 VGAVFG
-720 ILLSVLASTQAI
+720 ILLSVLASAKAI
-732 GLVMRFVGLSKLVL
+732 GVVMRFVGLTKLVL

-752 LVVPVLIISVSC
+752 LVVPVAIISVSC
-764 MMFAFIASSKIKKVE
+764 MVFAFIAASKIKKVE

>member
-33 VTILGVKK
+33 VTILGVKE
-41 NYQVGFDR
+41 NYQVGYER
-49 AIEAAY
+49 AIETAD
-55 CGDIYVPIKKRKMTD
+55 CGDILTFIEKSKMTD
-70 ELKRKVENSTLV
+70 TLKKKVEDSSLV

-87 FDAILMGGQTVG
+87 YDAIVTNGQTVG
-99 DKKHPNA
+99 DMKNPTV
-106 GFLLEMHE
+106 GVLLEMHE
-114 GIELYNEN
+114 GIELYNGN

-131 KLQQG
+131 ELKQG
-136 EIYLPLGSK
+136 EIYLPLGDRGK
-145 GNLSCEIGD
+145 LSCDIGD
-154 TIQIEFMKGMEKEF
+154 TIKIDFIEGIEKEF
-168 EIKGFVQEPL
+168 EIKGFIQEPV
-178 MGAMLIGFKQMFI
+178 MGALLINIKQMFI
-191 SKEDYDAISKECHAI
+191 SKEDYDAISKECHAVQI
-206 QTEDISFDM
+206 EDM
-215 TILNINQNP
+215 TFDVTVVSIHQNP
-224 NSELSPAKFQRELNL
+224 DSELSSAKFQRELNL
-239 ETDVIATSFAS
+239 ETNVIATSVAT

-255 SKNYSMLMPDMILN
+255 SRNYSMLLTDMILN

-322 GLAEVIGILL
+322 GLAEVIGIIL
-332 GCLLAMP
+332 GCLMAMP
-339 LKKMVGTA
+339 LKKVVGTA
-347 CQEMVGTLPASQVV
+347 CQAMVGTLPASEIV
-361 NATSVLLIFGIVVVS
+361 NATSLLLIFGIVAIS

-406 HLLQLPIAKKALATT
+406 HLLQLPIAKKALTT
-421 LAFRQVTSGKKRYTG
+421 GLAFRQVTSGKKRYAG
-436 VVLIVAILTFFMVS
+436 VVLIVAILTCFMVS
-450 VNLLGDLLFSDDAF
+450 VNLLGELLYSDDVF
-464 LSMGLVI
+464 GRMGLVR
-471 PDIQVQAKTED
+471 PDIEVQAKTED
-482 MAEKWEQVD
+482 MAKNLEQVD
-491 EQIEAY
+491 KQIEEY
-497 SKLTDLNSMTNGY
+497 SKLTDVNSMTNGY
-510 MSLNGENLACEV
+510 MSLNGENLQCV
-522 YEYPETIPGL
+522 LYEYPESIPGL

-578 HQTLSDVGMAFAMN
+578 HQTMADAGMAFVMN
-592 KKGKERLRGEEI
+592 KKGKERLIGENV
-604 TLYNRFYV
+604 TFDSRYYV

-617 QLDAIE
+617 QLDGIE

-633 LEIVIYTEENN
+633 LEIEVYTEENN
-644 PITSMYSGII
+644 PITSMYGDMI
-654 TLIQMIINVFSLI
+654 TLLQMIINIFSLI

-714 VGAVLG
+714 VGAVFG
-720 ILLSVLASTQAI
+720 ILLSVLASAKAI
-732 GLVMRFVGLSKLVL
+732 GLVMRFAGLTKLVL
-746 TFTFES
+746 IFTLES
-752 LVVPVLIISVSC
+752 LVVPVLIVSLSC
-764 MMFAFIASSKIKKVE
+764 MLFAFIASGKIKKVE